1 MRIYSRPSIGV
12 TIALHG
18 VQETFEVVSIS
29 ILLRNHKL
37 ELNPPVQVRGTMH
50 YLLDGKQN
58 TLKPG
63 NTVNIPPGV
72 PHTFWCEE
80 ADGEDLEV
88 LITVRGGPN
97 PGFDGHFVRNFYG
110 FLHSN
115 ALQGQTP
122 NLLHAMAYMYDSD
135 VVIQDFPAQTGRVA
149 NYALGLFMGK
159 LVGGYSTKHEVS
171 HLCQEA

>member
-1 MRIYSRPSIGV
+1 
-12 TIALHG
+12 
-18 VQETFEVVSIS
+18 
-29 ILLRNHKL
+29 
-37 ELNPPVQVRGTMH
+37 MH
-50 YLLDGKQN
+50 YLLDGKEN

-135 VVIQDFPAQTGRVA
+135 VVIQDFPVQTGRAA

-159 LVGGYSTKHEVS
+159 LIGGYSTKHEVGRNPGKDLRAQRS
-171 HLCQEA
+171 LTYQCQVYEKTVPADAFTRTS

>member
-1 MRIYSRPSIGV
+1 
-12 TIALHG
+12 
-18 VQETFEVVSIS
+18 
-29 ILLRNHKL
+29 
-37 ELNPPVQVRGTMH
+37 MH

-63 NTVNIPPGV
+63 HTVNIPPGV

-135 VVIQDFPAQTGRVA
+135 VIIQDFPVQTGRAA

-159 LVGGYSTKHEVS
+159 LVGGYSTKHEVGLIYPRRFLVNLLTPPHQVYEKTIPADAFTRTS
-171 HLCQEA
+171 

>member
-1 MRIYSRPSIGV
+1 
-12 TIALHG
+12 
-18 VQETFEVVSIS
+18 
-29 ILLRNHKL
+29 
-37 ELNPPVQVRGTMH
+37 MH
-50 YLLDGKQN
+50 YLLDGEEN

-135 VVIQDFPAQTGRVA
+135 VVIQDFPVQTGRAA

-159 LVGGYSTKHEVS
+159 LVGGYSTKHEVGFVIS
-171 HLCQEA
+171 MSFIVTLLTLLHQVYEKTIPVDAFTRTS

>member
-1 MRIYSRPSIGV
+1 
-12 TIALHG
+12 
-18 VQETFEVVSIS
+18 
-29 ILLRNHKL
+29 
-37 ELNPPVQVRGTMH
+37 MH
-50 YLLDGKQN
+50 YLLDGKEN

-63 NTVNIPPGV
+63 KTVNIPPGV

-122 NLLHAMAYMYDSD
+122 NMLHAMAYMYDSD
-135 VVIQDFPAQTGRVA
+135 VIIQDFPLQTGRAA
-149 NYALGLFMGK
+149 NIALGLVAGK
-159 LVGGYSTKHEVS
+159 LVGGYSTKHDVGFS
-171 HLCQEA
+171 IYTVTSRRLMPLFYSGLRKDSPC